1 MEMEKEEAILAH
13 MPLIRKVVNRL
24 NVKSRDY
31 EVEDLVNIGVIGL
44 MDAMDRYDESKK
56 VPFESYAYVRIKGTI
71 IDEVRKTSKVPRSR
85 MSKLNDFY
93 KAKEELTQ
101 RLQRIP
107 TDEEICDELSITDKQ
122 LKDIHETVHSLAS
135 VSLDEVLFQDSD
147 SDASLID
154 LLENEEEEGVE
165 DKLLAKEQL
174 VYLDQAIKKL
184 NDREQ
189 TILQL
194 YYTEEL
200 PLKEIA
206 YIFDISVPRVSQ
218 IHGKALLKLR
228 EYMRSDYHD

>member
-1 MEMEKEEAILAH
+1 
-13 MPLIRKVVNRL
+13 
-24 NVKSRDY
+24 
-31 EVEDLVNIGVIGL
+31 
-44 MDAMDRYDESKK
+44 
-56 VPFESYAYVRIKGTI
+56 
-71 IDEVRKTSKVPRSR
+71 
-85 MSKLNDFY
+85 SKLNDFY

-107 TDEEICDELSITDKQ
+107 TDEEICGELSITDKQ
-122 LKDIHETVHSLAS
+122 LKDNHETVHSLAS

-154 LLENEEEEGVE
+154 LLENEEEEGIE

-206 YIFDISVPRVSQ
+206 
-218 IHGKALLKLR
+218 
-228 EYMRSDYHD
+228 